1 MYPTADELVA
11 VVADTNNSWESR
23 LDYELVQ
30 EILGHELS
38 VVEWEQMIETL
49 DDVVFE
55 TVRILLLQSATGKTV
70 RLNEREG

>member
-30 EILGHELS
+30 EILGHSLS
-38 VVEWEQMIETL
+38 IEEWEQMVDYL
-49 DDVVFE
+49 NDVVFE
-55 TVRILLLQSATGKTV
+55 TVMSFQR
-70 RLNEREG
+70 

>member
-55 TVRILLLQSATGKTV
+55 TVMTFQR
-70 RLNEREG
+70 